1 MIINMFHNLYSPFS
15 DEKYELLKVQI
26 SKTVREGKGG
36 NIENVTDVV
45 K

>member
-1 MIINMFHNLYSPFS
+1 MSHNLYSPFS
-15 DEKYELLKVQI
+15 EEKYELLKVRV

-36 NIENVTDVV
+36 NIENVTDAV